1 MCLNDKTCCQ
11 NMSLCWYFC
20 QFKIFWRYF
29 YRLFFKFKFPD
40 ISKVNLTAN
49 LNTHFHWLNVMVNCI
64 IGYHNIHSNDT
75 SMFVPSVYHILCK
88 QAEHRSF
95 DNGDESSETF
105 RNTLIYVNK
114 IWKVK
119 KSWYTSCSLHSR
131 WDMPFLSQ
139 LSRHSLDADHLINQ
153 TVDNKAIA
161 FEFVAFWSH
170 SCWDLMKRLDNAS
183 QISLHCNILT
193 RSSFASVT
201 HPILLT
207 VVWAREVYVYLKF
220 NERTLKYY
228 IITCVYAN
236 NYILNS
242 N

>member
-20 QFKIFWRYF
+20 KFKIFWRYF
-29 YRLFFKFKFPD
+29 YRLFFKFPY
-40 ISKVNLTAN
+40 ISKVNLTVN
-49 LNTHFHWLNVMVNCI
+49 LNTHFHWLNVKVNCI

-119 KSWYTSCSLHSR
+119 QK
-131 WDMPFLSQ
+131 
-139 LSRHSLDADHLINQ
+139 LIYILF
-153 TVDNKAIA
+153 IA
-161 FEFVAFWSH
+161 FTLGYAFFKPTIEAFFGRRPPNQSDRRQQRNCIWI
-170 SCWDLMKRLDNAS
+170 C
-183 QISLHCNILT
+183 
-193 RSSFASVT
+193 SVLIT
-201 HPILLT
+201 FLLGFDET
-207 VVWAREVYVYLKF
+207 IR
-220 NERTLKYY
+220 
-228 IITCVYAN
+228 
-236 NYILNS
+236 
-242 N
+242 